1 MTCDDSKPQADRR
14 WRRFEVIGRADSRA
28 RMLAG
33 LTVVAVVVSAALVGC
48 GGSRQFEKKARR
60 LESDNPDVR
69 RESALDMGKSYVAD
83 DARRAELIR
92 RLSVMAQSDDDPL
105 VRSAALTGLCEQ
117 DRKVG
122 VDMATRMRTDP
133 HPMVRWDAVKVM
145 AAYGDAAT
153 IGALIEVAGKDED
166 ERVRREAVK
175 ALAKYN
181 EPRVVDALI
190 ARLTD
195 RSVTVAHAAR
205 DSLRQIAGGVDLGM
219 DVEAWR
225 KWLK

>member
-1 MTCDDSKPQADRR
+1 
-14 WRRFEVIGRADSRA
+14 
-28 RMLAG
+28 MLTG
-33 LTVVAVVVSAALVGC
+33 FVVTAAVVFSAALVGC
-48 GGSRQFEKKARR
+48 GGSRKFERKAQR

-69 RESALDMGKSYVAD
+69 RESALEMGKTYVSN
-83 DARRAELIR
+83 DARRAELIQ

-105 VRSAALTGLCEQ
+105 VRSAALTALCEQ
-117 DRKVG
+117 DRRAA
-122 VDMATRMRTDP
+122 VDLAVRMRADT

-153 IGALIEVAGKDED
+153 IPALIEVAEKDDD

-181 EPRVVDALI
+181 EPRVVDALLG
-190 ARLTD
+190 RLTD
-195 RSVTVAHAAR
+195 RSISVAHAAR

-225 KWLK
+225 KWLR